1 MRRRLLSAVGPAVVA
16 GLVFGATQVAQ
27 AQGPVA
33 QLAADTR
40 PAEDDPGRPAAA
52 PDTAPYGLAQAV
64 NESAEAASFYE
75 QVRQAQIAE
84 YWRLVQEAERARQ
97 AASPFLVCTRQRE
110 SHGDYTAVSSD
121 GTYRGAYQFDQQT
134 WESVGGAGD
143 PAAAPPAEQDAR
155 AAQLYAE
162 QGSAPW
168 GGRCG
173 S

>member
-1 MRRRLLSAVGPAVVA
+1 MRRHLSWMAGPAVVA
-16 GLVFGATQVAQ
+16 GLVLGSTPVAA
-27 AQGPVA
+27 AQGPAVPP
-33 QLAADTR
+33 AADSR
-40 PAEDDPGRPAAA
+40 PGEADPGRPAAA

-64 NESAEAASFYE
+64 NESAEAASLYE
-75 QVRQAQIAE
+75 WVRSAQIAE
-84 YWRLVQEAERARQ
+84 YWRLVHEAEVARR
-97 AASPFLVCTRQRE
+97 AASPFLVCTRELE
-110 SHGDYTAVSSD
+110 SHGDYTAVSAD

-134 WESVGGAGD
+134 WESVGGTGD
-143 PAAAPPAEQDAR
+143 PAAAPPEEQDAR